1 MYLYEYVNRC
11 IAIHTYD
18 YDKPEEKSIRM
29 AFLRAFVV
37 CHKAKSKKILHR
49 CIAIHTYDYDKPEEK
64 SIRMAFLR
72 AFVVCHKAKSKK
84 ILREV
89 CVSC

>member
-1 MYLYEYVNRC
+1 MSSETYAYSHCQQCILYEYVN
-11 IAIHTYD
+11 
-18 YDKPEEKSIRM
+18 
-29 AFLRAFVV
+29 
-37 CHKAKSKKILHR
+37 R

>member
-18 YDKPEEKSIRM
+18 YDKPEEKYIIMSY
-29 AFLRAFVV
+29 LRAFVV
-37 CHKAKSKKILHR
+37 FHKAKYKKIL
-49 CIAIHTYDYDKPEEK
+49 
-64 SIRMAFLR
+64 S
-72 AFVVCHKAKSKK
+72 
-84 ILREV
+84 EV

>member
-18 YDKPEEKSIRM
+18 YDKPEEESIRM

-37 CHKAKSKKILHR
+37 C
-49 CIAIHTYDYDKPEEK
+49 
-64 SIRMAFLR
+64 F
-72 AFVVCHKAKSKK
+72 
-84 ILREV
+84 
-89 CVSC
+89 

>member
-37 CHKAKSKKILHR
+37 PGTERSVYEKIGRR
-49 CIAIHTYDYDKPEEK
+49 CGDW
-64 SIRMAFLR
+64 LG
-72 AFVVCHKAKSKK
+72 
-84 ILREV
+84 L
-89 CVSC
+89 

>member
-29 AFLRAFVV
+29 AFLRALLYVI
-37 CHKAKSKKILHR
+37 KPNPRKSYVR
-49 CIAIHTYDYDKPEEK
+49 YA
-64 SIRMAFLR
+64 
-72 AFVVCHKAKSKK
+72 
-84 ILREV
+84 
-89 CVSC
+89 